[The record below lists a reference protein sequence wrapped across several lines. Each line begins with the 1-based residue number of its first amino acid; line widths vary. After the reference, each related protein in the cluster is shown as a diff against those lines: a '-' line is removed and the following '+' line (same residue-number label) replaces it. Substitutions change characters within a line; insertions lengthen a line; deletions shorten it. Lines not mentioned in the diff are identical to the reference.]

1 MHVLSVSS
9 LKGGVGKTTVA
20 LGLASAALSRGL
32 RTLVVDLDPQSDA
45 TTALGATRELK
56 ATCAEVLKLPKHS
69 NVHKAIVVSDW
80 ESLSGGVMD
89 LLPGSPK
96 VVEFDSPT
104 PTKRDLWRLE
114 EALSRVE
121 NEYDIVII
129 DTPPSLN
136 GLTQLAWTASD
147 KVLVIAEPSI
157 FSVLAADRAIRAIAE
172 ISKQTAGRLQALG
185 VLVNRYVPAS
195 KEHQFRFAELQQLFG
210 PRLISVTIEEH
221 SAVQQAQGA
230 ARPIHSW
237 PGDIAGQMAKNFEQV
252 LDKVFEGP
260 VIEHSSRS
268 LKRNKKATKAVKIRR
283 GSTLEAVLD
292 LGEQKKD

>member
-45 TTALGATRELK
+45 TTALGATREMKLS
-56 ATCAEVLKLPKHS
+56 CAEVLKLPKHA
-69 NVHKAIVVSDW
+69 NVVKAIVASDW
-80 ESLSGGVMD
+80 ESPSVGVVD

-121 NEYDIVII
+121 SEYDLVIV

-147 KVLVIAEPSI
+147 RVLIVAEPSI
-157 FSVLAADRAIRAIAE
+157 FSVLAADRAMRAIAE
-172 ISKQTAGRLQALG
+172 ISKQTAGRLQPLG
-185 VLVNRYVPAS
+185 VLVNRYIPAS
-195 KEHQFRFAELQQLFG
+195 KEHQFRLAELEQLFG
-210 PRLISVTIEEH
+210 SALLSVAIEEH

-237 PGDIAGQMAKNFEQV
+237 PGEVAGNTGKSFELV
-252 LDKVFEGP
+252 LDQLFQSQRSDTNKR
-260 VIEHSSRS
+260 SS
-268 LKRNKKATKAVKIRR
+268 KRNSKVLKGAKIRR
-283 GSTLEAVLD
+283 GASIEAVLD
-292 LGEQKKD
+292 LVDEP

>member
-20 LGLASAALSRGL
+20 LGLASAALSKGL
-32 RTLVVDLDPQSDA
+32 RTLLVDLDPQSDA

-56 ATCAEVLKLPKHS
+56 ATGAEVLRLPKH
-69 NVHKAIVVSDW
+69 NTVHKAIVASDW
-80 ESLSGGVMD
+80 EILSGGVMD

-121 NEYDIVII
+121 SDYDLVIV

-147 KVLVIAEPSI
+147 RVLIVAEPSI
-157 FSVLAADRAIRAIAE
+157 FSVLAADRAMRAVAE

-185 VLVNRYVPAS
+185 VLVNRFVPAS
-195 KEHQFRFAELQQLFG
+195 KEHQFRLAELQQLFG
-210 PRLISVTIEEH
+210 PRLLTVAIEEH

-237 PGDIAGQMAKNFEQV
+237 PGEVAAQTAASFEKILDSVFEQPA
-252 LDKVFEGP
+252 L
-260 VIEHSSRS
+260 EHTPRS
-268 LKRNKKATKAVKIRR
+268 LKRAKKQLKGTNIRR
-283 GSTLEAVLD
+283 GNSVEQVINEVLE
-292 LGEQKKD
+292 GEN

>member
-20 LGLASAALSRGL
+20 LGLASAALSRGI

-45 TTALGATRELK
+45 TTALGATKELK
-56 ATCAEVLKLPKHS
+56 ATCAEVLRLPKHA

-121 NEYDIVII
+121 TEYELVIV

-147 KVLVIAEPSI
+147 KVLVVAEPSI

-172 ISKQTAGRLQALG
+172 ISKQTAGRLQPLG
-185 VLVNRYVPAS
+185 VLVNRYIPAS
-195 KEHQFRFAELQQLFG
+195 KEHQFRFAELEQLFG
-210 PRLISVTIEEH
+210 PRLLSVAIEEH
-221 SAVQQAQGA
+221 SALQQAQGA

-237 PGDIAGQMAKNFEQV
+237 PGEIANKLARDFEII
-252 LDKVFEGP
+252 LERVFEAP
-260 VIEHSSRS
+260 TIENTSRS
-268 LKRNKKATKAVKIRR
+268 LRRDKNANKATKIRR
-283 GSTLEAVLD
+283 GQNLETVLD
-292 LGEQKKD
+292 LGEN

>member
-1 MHVLSVSS
+1 
-9 LKGGVGKTTVA
+9 VGKTTVA

-45 TTALGATRELK
+45 TTALGATREMKLS
-56 ATCAEVLKLPKHS
+56 CAEVLKLPKHS
-69 NVHKAIVVSDW
+69 NVVRAIVASDW
-80 ESLSGGVMD
+80 ESPSVGVMD

-121 NEYDIVII
+121 SEYDLVIV

-147 KVLVIAEPSI
+147 RVLIVAEPSI
-157 FSVLAADRAIRAIAE
+157 FSVLAADRAMRAITE

-185 VLVNRYVPAS
+185 VIINRYIPAS
-195 KEHQFRFAELQQLFG
+195 KEHQFRLAELEQLFG
-210 PRLISVTIEEH
+210 SDLLSVAIEEH
-221 SAVQQAQGA
+221 SAIQQAQGA

-237 PGDIAGQMAKNFEQV
+237 PGDVAVNTGKSFELV
-252 LDKVFEGP
+252 LDKLFQSQSLDP
-260 VIEHSSRS
+260 SKRSS
-268 LKRNKKATKAVKIRR
+268 KRNTRVLKGAKIRR
-283 GSTLEAVLD
+283 GAIQTVLD
-292 LGEQKKD
+292 LVDEP

>member
-1 MHVLSVSS
+1 MSS

-20 LGLASAALSRGL
+20 LGLASAALNRGL

-56 ATCAEVLKLPKHS
+56 ATCAEVLRLPKHA

-121 NEYDIVII
+121 SEYDIVII

-147 KVLVIAEPSI
+147 KVLVVAEPSI
-157 FSVLAADRAIRAIAE
+157 FSVLAADRAMRAIAE

-185 VLVNRYVPAS
+185 VLVNRYIPAS
-195 KEHQFRFAELQQLFG
+195 KEHQFRFAELEQLFG
-210 PRLISVTIEEH
+210 PRLLSIAIEEH

-237 PGDIAGQMAKNFEQV
+237 PGEVASKTAENFEKI
-252 LDKVFEGP
+252 LDKVFEAP
-260 VIEHSSRS
+260 SIELSSRS
-268 LKRNKKATKAVKIRR
+268 QKRDKKAAKATRIRR
-283 GSTLEAVLD
+283 GTTLDAVLNLD
-292 LGEQKKD
+292 DD

>member
-45 TTALGATRELK
+45 TTALGATREMKLS
-56 ATCAEVLKLPKHS
+56 CAEVLKLPKHA
-69 NVHKAIVVSDW
+69 NVVKAIVASDW
-80 ESLSGGVMD
+80 ESPSGGVVD

-96 VVEFDSPT
+96 VVEFDSPR

-121 NEYDIVII
+121 SDYDLVIV

-147 KVLVIAEPSI
+147 RVLVVAEPSI
-157 FSVLAADRAIRAIAE
+157 FSVLAADRAMRAISE
-172 ISKQTAGRLQALG
+172 ISKQTAGRLQPLG
-185 VLVNRYVPAS
+185 VLINRYIPAS
-195 KEHQFRFAELQQLFG
+195 KEHQFRLAELEQLFG
-210 PRLISVTIEEH
+210 ADLMSVAVEEH

-237 PGDIAGQMAKNFEQV
+237 PGDVAANTGKTFELV
-252 LDKVFEGP
+252 LDKLFQSQSVD
-260 VIEHSSRS
+260 VSKRS
-268 LKRNKKATKAVKIRR
+268 GRKASKVVKGAKIRR
-283 GSTLEAVLD
+283 GSSIQAVLD
-292 LGEQKKD
+292 LVDEP

>member
-1 MHVLSVSS
+1 VHVLSVSS

-20 LGLASAALSRGL
+20 LGLASASLSRGL

-56 ATCAEVLKLPKHS
+56 LSCAEVLKLPKHA
-69 NVHKAIVVSDW
+69 NVVRAIVSSDW
-80 ESLSGGVMD
+80 ESPSAGTMD

-121 NEYDIVII
+121 TDYDVVIV

-147 KVLVIAEPSI
+147 RVLIVAEPSI
-157 FSVLAADRAIRAIAE
+157 FSVLAADRAMRAITE
-172 ISKQTAGRLQALG
+172 ISKQTAGRLKPLG
-185 VLVNRYVPAS
+185 VLVNRYIPAS
-195 KEHQFRFAELQQLFG
+195 KEHQFRLAELEQLFG
-210 PRLISVTIEEH
+210 SDLLSVAIEEH

-237 PGDIAGQMAKNFEQV
+237 PGEVAGNTAKSFELV
-252 LDKVFEGP
+252 LDQMFQSHSADTSKRSSKRSTKV
-260 VIEHSSRS
+260 
-268 LKRNKKATKAVKIRR
+268 LKGAKIRR
-283 GSTLEAVLD
+283 GAIQAVLD
-292 LGEQKKD
+292 LVDEP

>member
-1 MHVLSVSS
+1 VHVLSVSS

-32 RTLVVDLDPQSDA
+32 RTLVVDLDPQADA

-56 ATCAEVLKLPKHS
+56 ESGAEVLRLPKLAT
-69 NVHKAIVVSDW
+69 VKRAIIASAW
-80 ESLSGGVMD
+80 ETLSGGVMD

-121 NEYDIVII
+121 TDYDLVII

-147 KVLVIAEPSI
+147 KVLIVAEPSI
-157 FSVLAADRAIRAIAE
+157 FSVLAADRAIRAVAE
-172 ISKQTAGRLQALG
+172 ISKQTAGRLQPLG
-185 VLVNRYVPAS
+185 VLVNRFIPAS
-195 KEHQFRFAELQQLFG
+195 KEHQFRLAELQQLFG
-210 PRLISVTIEEH
+210 PGLLPEAIEEH

-237 PGDIAGQMAKNFEQV
+237 PGEIAIKTAQSFEVV
-252 LDKVFEGP
+252 LDKLFEQQP
-260 VIEHSSRS
+260 AEHGKRSS
-268 LKRNKKATKAVKIRR
+268 KRNLKAAKNTKIKR
-283 GSTLEAVLD
+283 GVSLESVLD
-292 LGEQKKD
+292 LVDEP

>member
-1 MHVLSVSS
+1 VHVLSVSS

-45 TTALGATRELK
+45 TTALGATREMKLS
-56 ATCAEVLKLPKHS
+56 CAEVLKLPKHA
-69 NVHKAIVVSDW
+69 NVVKAIVASDW
-80 ESLSGGVMD
+80 ESPSVGVVD

-121 NEYDIVII
+121 SEYDLVIV

-147 KVLVIAEPSI
+147 RVLIVAEPSI
-157 FSVLAADRAIRAIAE
+157 FSVLAADRAMRAITE
-172 ISKQTAGRLQALG
+172 ISKQTAGRLQPLG
-185 VLVNRYVPAS
+185 VLINRYIPAS
-195 KEHQFRFAELQQLFG
+195 KEHQFRLAELEQLFG
-210 PRLISVTIEEH
+210 SELLSVAIEEH

-237 PGDIAGQMAKNFEQV
+237 PGEIASNTGKSFEVV
-252 LDKVFEGP
+252 LDKLFASTN
-260 VIEHSSRS
+260 IDSSKRS
-268 LKRNKKATKAVKIRR
+268 SKRNSKVLKGAKIRR
-283 GSTLEAVLD
+283 GASIQAVLD
-292 LGEQKKD
+292 LVDEP

>member
-45 TTALGATRELK
+45 TTALGATREMKLS
-56 ATCAEVLKLPKHS
+56 CAEVLKLPKHA
-69 NVHKAIVVSDW
+69 NVVKAIVASDW
-80 ESLSGGVMD
+80 ESPSVGVVD

-121 NEYDIVII
+121 SDYDLVIV

-147 KVLVIAEPSI
+147 RVLIVAEPSI
-157 FSVLAADRAIRAIAE
+157 FSVLAADRAMRAIAE
-172 ISKQTAGRLQALG
+172 ISKQTAGRLQPLG
-185 VLVNRYVPAS
+185 VLINRYIPAS
-195 KEHQFRFAELQQLFG
+195 KEHQFRLAELEQLFG
-210 PRLISVTIEEH
+210 SELLSVAIEEH

-237 PGDIAGQMAKNFEQV
+237 PGEVASNTGKSFELV
-252 LDKVFEGP
+252 LDKLFQSQSVDSNKR
-260 VIEHSSRS
+260 SS
-268 LKRNKKATKAVKIRR
+268 KRNSKVLKGAKIRR
-283 GSTLEAVLD
+283 GASIQAVLD
-292 LGEQKKD
+292 LVDEP

>member
-1 MHVLSVSS
+1 VHVLSVSS

-45 TTALGATRELK
+45 TTALGATREMKLS
-56 ATCAEVLKLPKHS
+56 CAEVLKLPKHS
-69 NVHKAIVVSDW
+69 NVVRAIVASDW
-80 ESLSGGVMD
+80 ESPSVGVMD

-121 NEYDIVII
+121 TDYDLVIV

-147 KVLVIAEPSI
+147 RVLIVAEPSI
-157 FSVLAADRAIRAIAE
+157 FSVLAADRAMRAITE
-172 ISKQTAGRLQALG
+172 ISKQTAGRLQPLG
-185 VLVNRYVPAS
+185 VLINRYIPAS
-195 KEHQFRFAELQQLFG
+195 KEHQFRLAELEQLFG
-210 PRLISVTIEEH
+210 SNLLSVAIEEH

-237 PGDIAGQMAKNFEQV
+237 PGEVASNTGKSFELV
-252 LDKVFEGP
+252 LDKLFQSQ
-260 VIEHSSRS
+260 SSDTSKRS
-268 LKRNKKATKAVKIRR
+268 TKRNSKVLNGAKIRR
-283 GSTLEAVLD
+283 GASIQAVLD
-292 LGEQKKD
+292 LVDEP

>member
-1 MHVLSVSS
+1 
-9 LKGGVGKTTVA
+9 VGKTTVA
-20 LGLASAALSRGL
+20 LGLASAALTRGL

-56 ATCAEVLKLPKHS
+56 ATIAEVLRLPKHA

-80 ESLSGGVMD
+80 ESLSGGVLD

-96 VVEFDSPT
+96 VVEYDSPT

-121 NEYDIVII
+121 TEYDIVII

-147 KVLVIAEPSI
+147 KVLVVAEPSI
-157 FSVLAADRAIRAIAE
+157 FSVLAADRAMRAIAE
-172 ISKQTAGRLQALG
+172 ISKQTAGRLQPLG
-185 VLVNRYVPAS
+185 VIVNRFIPAS
-195 KEHQFRFAELQQLFG
+195 KEHQFRYAELEQLFG
-210 PRLISVTIEEH
+210 PRLLSIAIEEH
-221 SAVQQAQGA
+221 SAIQQAQGA

-237 PGDIAGQMAKNFEQV
+237 PGEIASKTAQNFEQA
-252 LDKVFEGP
+252 LDKVFEAP
-260 VIEHSSRS
+260 AIEHSSRS
-268 LKRNKKATKAVKIRR
+268 LKRNKKAMKAVKIRR
-283 GSTLEAVLD
+283 GSSLDAVLNLED
-292 LGEQKKD
+292 D

>member
-1 MHVLSVSS
+1 
-9 LKGGVGKTTVA
+9 
-20 LGLASAALSRGL
+20 
-32 RTLVVDLDPQSDA
+32 LVVDLDPQSDA

-56 ATCAEVLKLPKHS
+56 ATCAEVLRLPKHA

-121 NEYDIVII
+121 AEYDIVII

-185 VLVNRYVPAS
+185 VLVNRYIPAS
-195 KEHQFRFAELQQLFG
+195 KEHQFRYAELEQLFG
-210 PRLISVTIEEH
+210 PRLLSVAIEEH

-237 PGDIAGQMAKNFEQV
+237 PGDIASKTAQSFEQV
-252 LDKVFEGP
+252 LDKVFEAP
-260 VIEHSSRS
+260 AIEHISRS
-268 LKRNKKATKAVKIRR
+268 LKRNKKATKSVRIKR
-283 GSTLEAVLD
+283 GSSLDEVLNLD
-292 LGEQKKD
+292 DD

>member
-1 MHVLSVSS
+1 VHVLSVSS

-45 TTALGATRELK
+45 TTALGATREMKLS
-56 ATCAEVLKLPKHS
+56 CAEVLKLPKHA
-69 NVHKAIVVSDW
+69 NVVKAIVASDW
-80 ESLSGGVMD
+80 ESPSVGVVD

-104 PTKRDLWRLE
+104 PSKRDLWRLE

-121 NEYDIVII
+121 TEYDIVIV

-147 KVLVIAEPSI
+147 RVLIVAEPSI
-157 FSVLAADRAIRAIAE
+157 FSVLAADRAMRAITE
-172 ISKQTAGRLQALG
+172 ISKQTAGRLQPLG
-185 VLVNRYVPAS
+185 VLINRYIPAS
-195 KEHQFRFAELQQLFG
+195 KEHQFRLAELEQLFG
-210 PRLISVTIEEH
+210 SDLLSVAIEEH

-237 PGDIAGQMAKNFEQV
+237 PGEVASNTGKSFELV
-252 LDKVFEGP
+252 LDKLFQSQSLDSNKR
-260 VIEHSSRS
+260 SS
-268 LKRNKKATKAVKIRR
+268 KRNSKVLKGAKIRR
-283 GSTLEAVLD
+283 GASIQAVLD
-292 LGEQKKD
+292 LVDEP

>member
-45 TTALGATRELK
+45 TTALGATREMKLS
-56 ATCAEVLKLPKHS
+56 CAEVLKLPKHA
-69 NVHKAIVVSDW
+69 NVVKAIVASDW
-80 ESLSGGVMD
+80 ESPSGGVMD

-96 VVEFDSPT
+96 VVEYDSPT

-121 NEYDIVII
+121 SDYDLVIV

-147 KVLVIAEPSI
+147 RVLVVAEPSI
-157 FSVLAADRAIRAIAE
+157 FSVLAADRAIRAITE
-172 ISKQTAGRLQALG
+172 ISKQTAGRLQSLG
-185 VLVNRYVPAS
+185 VLVNRYIPAS
-195 KEHQFRFAELQQLFG
+195 KEHQFRLAELKQLFG
-210 PRLISVTIEEH
+210 SELLSVEIEEH

-237 PGDIAGQMAKNFEQV
+237 PGEVAGHTGKSFELV
-252 LDKVFEGP
+252 LDKLFQSQSVDTSKRAGRKQSKE
-260 VIEHSSRS
+260 
-268 LKRNKKATKAVKIRR
+268 LKGAKIRR
-283 GSTLEAVLD
+283 GATIQSVLD
-292 LGEQKKD
+292 LVDEP

>member
-1 MHVLSVSS
+1 VSS

-20 LGLASAALSRGL
+20 LGLSSAALSRGL

-45 TTALGATRELK
+45 TTALGATREMKLS
-56 ATCAEVLKLPKHS
+56 CAEVLKLPKHA
-69 NVHKAIVVSDW
+69 NVVKAIVASDW
-80 ESLSGGVMD
+80 ESPSVGVVD

-121 NEYDIVII
+121 TDYDLVIV

-147 KVLVIAEPSI
+147 RVLIVAEPSI
-157 FSVLAADRAIRAIAE
+157 FSVLAADRAMRAIVE
-172 ISKQTAGRLQALG
+172 ISKQTAGRLQPLG
-185 VLVNRYVPAS
+185 VLINRYIPAS
-195 KEHQFRFAELQQLFG
+195 KEHQFRLAELEQLFG
-210 PRLISVTIEEH
+210 SDLLSVAIEEH

-237 PGDIAGQMAKNFEQV
+237 PGEVASNTGKSFELV
-252 LDKVFEGP
+252 LDKLFQSQSLDSNKR
-260 VIEHSSRS
+260 SS
-268 LKRNKKATKAVKIRR
+268 KRNSKVLKSAKIRR
-283 GSTLEAVLD
+283 GASIQAVLD
-292 LGEQKKD
+292 LVDEP

>member
-20 LGLASAALSRGL
+20 LGLASASLSRGL

-56 ATCAEVLKLPKHS
+56 LSCAEVLKLPKHA
-69 NVHKAIVVSDW
+69 NVVRAIVSSDW
-80 ESLSGGVMD
+80 ESPSAGTMD

-121 NEYDIVII
+121 TDYDLVIV

-147 KVLVIAEPSI
+147 RVLIVAEPSI
-157 FSVLAADRAIRAIAE
+157 FSVLAADRAMRAITE
-172 ISKQTAGRLQALG
+172 ISKQTAGRLKPLG
-185 VLVNRYVPAS
+185 VLVNRYIPAS
-195 KEHQFRFAELQQLFG
+195 KEHQFRLAELEQLFG
-210 PRLISVTIEEH
+210 ADLLSVAIEEH

-237 PGDIAGQMAKNFEQV
+237 PGEVAVNTAKSFELV
-252 LDKVFEGP
+252 LDQMFQS
-260 VIEHSSRS
+260 HSADTSKRS
-268 LKRNKKATKAVKIRR
+268 SKRSTKALKGAKIRR
-283 GSTLEAVLD
+283 GAIQTVLD
-292 LGEQKKD
+292 LVDEP

>member
-1 MHVLSVSS
+1 
-9 LKGGVGKTTVA
+9 
-20 LGLASAALSRGL
+20 
-32 RTLVVDLDPQSDA
+32 LVVDLDPQSDA

-56 ATCAEVLKLPKHS
+56 ATVAEVLKLPKHA

-121 NEYDIVII
+121 TEYDIVII

-147 KVLVIAEPSI
+147 KVLIIAEPSI

-185 VLVNRYVPAS
+185 VLVNRYIPAS
-195 KEHQFRFAELQQLFG
+195 KEHQFRYAELQQLFG
-210 PRLISVTIEEH
+210 PKLLSIAIEEH
-221 SAVQQAQGA
+221 SAIQQAQGA

-237 PGDIAGQMAKNFEQV
+237 PGEIASKMAQNFEDI
-252 LDKVFEGP
+252 LEKVFEAP
-260 VIEHSSRS
+260 AIEHSSRS
-268 LKRNKKATKAVKIRR
+268 LKRNKKATKSVRIRR
-283 GSTLEAVLD
+283 GSSLEAVLNLD
-292 LGEQKKD
+292 DD

>member
-56 ATCAEVLKLPKHS
+56 ATCAEVLRLPKHS

-80 ESLSGGVMD
+80 ELLSGGVMD

-96 VVEFDSPT
+96 VVEFYSPT

-121 NEYDIVII
+121 TEYDIVII

-157 FSVLAADRAIRAIAE
+157 FSVLAADRAIRAISE
-172 ISKQTAGRLQALG
+172 ISKQTAGRLQTLG
-185 VLVNRYVPAS
+185 VLVNRYIPAS

-237 PGDIAGQMAKNFEQV
+237 QAEIASQMAKNFEEV
-252 LDKVFEGP
+252 LDKVFEGS
-260 VIEHSSRS
+260 VIEQSSRS
-268 LKRNKKATKAVKIRR
+268 LRRNKKATKSVKIRR
-283 GSTLEAVLD
+283 GTSIESVLD
-292 LGEQKKD
+292 LGDE

>member
-56 ATCAEVLKLPKHS
+56 ATCAEVLRLPKHA
-69 NVHKAIVVSDW
+69 NVHKAIVASDW
-80 ESLSGGVMD
+80 EALSGGVID

-121 NEYDIVII
+121 TQYDLVII

-147 KVLVIAEPSI
+147 KVLIIAEPSI

-172 ISKQTAGRLQALG
+172 ISKQTAGRLQPLG
-185 VLVNRYVPAS
+185 VLVNRYIPAS
-195 KEHQFRFAELQQLFG
+195 KEHQFRYAELEQLFG
-210 PRLISVTIEEH
+210 PRLISVSIEEH

-237 PGDIAGQMAKNFEQV
+237 PGEIANKIAKNFENV
-252 LDKVFEGP
+252 LDRVFVESDS
-260 VIEHSSRS
+260 ENTSRS
-268 LKRNKKATKAVKIRR
+268 HRRNKNSNKGTKIRR
-283 GSTLEAVLD
+283 ESSLESVLD
-292 LGEQKKD
+292 LGKES

>member
-20 LGLASAALSRGL
+20 LGLASASLSRGL

-45 TTALGATRELK
+45 TTALGATRELRLS
-56 ATCAEVLKLPKHS
+56 CAEVLKLPKHA
-69 NVHKAIVVSDW
+69 NVVRAIVSSDW
-80 ESLSGGVMD
+80 ESPSAGKMD

-121 NEYDIVII
+121 TDYDLVIV

-147 KVLVIAEPSI
+147 RVLIVAEPSI
-157 FSVLAADRAIRAIAE
+157 FSVLAADRAMRAITA
-172 ISKQTAGRLQALG
+172 ISKQTAGRLKPLG
-185 VLVNRYVPAS
+185 VLVNRYIPAS
-195 KEHQFRFAELQQLFG
+195 KEHQFRLAELEQLFG
-210 PRLISVTIEEH
+210 ADLLSVAIEEH

-237 PGDIAGQMAKNFEQV
+237 PGEVAGNTAKSFELV
-252 LDKVFEGP
+252 LDQMFQSHSADTSKRSSKRSTKV
-260 VIEHSSRS
+260 
-268 LKRNKKATKAVKIRR
+268 LKGAKIRR
-283 GSTLEAVLD
+283 GAIQTVLD
-292 LGEQKKD
+292 LVDEP

>member
-1 MHVLSVSS
+1 
-9 LKGGVGKTTVA
+9 
-20 LGLASAALSRGL
+20 
-32 RTLVVDLDPQSDA
+32 LVVDLDPQSDA
-45 TTALGATRELK
+45 TTALGATRELR
-56 ATCAEVLKLPKHS
+56 ATCAEVLKLPKHA

-80 ESLSGGVMD
+80 ESLSGGVMN
-89 LLPGSPK
+89 LLPGSPR

-121 NEYDIVII
+121 TDYDIVII

-147 KVLVIAEPSI
+147 KVLVITEPSI

-185 VLVNRYVPAS
+185 VLVNRYIPAS
-195 KEHQFRFAELQQLFG
+195 KEHQFRFAELEQLFG
-210 PRLISVTIEEH
+210 PRLLSIAIEEH

-237 PGDIAGQMAKNFEQV
+237 PGEIASKTAQNFEQI
-252 LDKVFEGP
+252 LDKVFEGGA
-260 VIEHSSRS
+260 IEHSSRS
-268 LKRNKKATKAVKIRR
+268 SKRNKKANKSVGIRR
-283 GSTLEAVLD
+283 GSTLDAVLNLED
-292 LGEQKKD
+292 D

>member
-1 MHVLSVSS
+1 
-9 LKGGVGKTTVA
+9 
-20 LGLASAALSRGL
+20 LGLASAALNRGL

-56 ATCAEVLKLPKHS
+56 ATVAEVLKLPKHA

-121 NEYDIVII
+121 TEYDIVII

-136 GLTQLAWTASD
+136 GLTQLAWTSSD
-147 KVLVIAEPSI
+147 KVLIVAEPSI
-157 FSVLAADRAIRAIAE
+157 FSVLAADRAMRAIAE

-185 VLVNRYVPAS
+185 VLVNRYIPAS
-195 KEHQFRFAELQQLFG
+195 KEHQFRYAELEQLFG
-210 PRLISVTIEEH
+210 PRLLSIAIEEH

-237 PGDIAGQMAKNFEQV
+237 PGEIASKTAAKFEEI
-252 LDKVFEGP
+252 LEKVFEAP
-260 VIEHSSRS
+260 AIEHSSRS
-268 LKRNKKATKAVKIRR
+268 LKRNKKVAKSVKIKR
-283 GSTLEAVLD
+283 GSSLDAVLNLD
-292 LGEQKKD
+292 DD

>member
-1 MHVLSVSS
+1 VHVLSVSS

-20 LGLASAALSRGL
+20 LGLASASLSRGL

-56 ATCAEVLKLPKHS
+56 LSCAEVLKLPKQA
-69 NVHKAIVVSDW
+69 NVVRAIVASDW
-80 ESLSGGVMD
+80 ESASAGVMD

-121 NEYDIVII
+121 AGYDVVIV

-147 KVLVIAEPSI
+147 RVLIVAEPSI
-157 FSVLAADRAIRAIAE
+157 FSVLAADRAMRAIAE
-172 ISKQTAGRLQALG
+172 ISKQTAGRLKPLG
-185 VLVNRYVPAS
+185 VLVNRYIPAS
-195 KEHQFRFAELQQLFG
+195 KEHQFRLAELEQLFG
-210 PRLISVTIEEH
+210 SDLLSVAIEEH

-237 PGDIAGQMAKNFEQV
+237 PGEVAGNTAKSFDLV
-252 LDKVFEGP
+252 LDQLFQSHGTDTSKR
-260 VIEHSSRS
+260 SS
-268 LKRNKKATKAVKIRR
+268 KRNSKVLKGAKIRR
-283 GSTLEAVLD
+283 GAVQTVLD
-292 LGEQKKD
+292 LVDEP

>member
-1 MHVLSVSS
+1 VHVLSVSS

-20 LGLASAALSRGL
+20 LGLASASLSRGL

-56 ATCAEVLKLPKHS
+56 LSCAEVLKLPKHA
-69 NVHKAIVVSDW
+69 NVVRAIVASDW
-80 ESLSGGVMD
+80 ESPSAGTMD

-121 NEYDIVII
+121 TDYDLVIV

-147 KVLVIAEPSI
+147 RVLIVAEPSI
-157 FSVLAADRAIRAIAE
+157 FSVLAADRAMRAITE
-172 ISKQTAGRLQALG
+172 ISKQTAGRLKPLG
-185 VLVNRYVPAS
+185 VLINRYIPAS
-195 KEHQFRFAELQQLFG
+195 KEHQFRLAELEQLFG
-210 PRLISVTIEEH
+210 SDLLSVAIEEH

-237 PGDIAGQMAKNFEQV
+237 PGEVAGNTAKSFELV
-252 LDKVFEGP
+252 LDQMFQS
-260 VIEHSSRS
+260 HSADTSKRS
-268 LKRNKKATKAVKIRR
+268 SKRSSKILKGAKIRR
-283 GSTLEAVLD
+283 GAIQTVLD
-292 LGEQKKD
+292 LVDEP

>member
-20 LGLASAALSRGL
+20 LGIASAALSRGY

-56 ATCAEVLKLPKHS
+56 ATGADVLRLPKHAT
-69 NVHKAIVVSDW
+69 VHKAIVASDW
-80 ESLSGGVMD
+80 EAISGGVMD

-96 VVEFDSPT
+96 IVEFDSPT
-104 PTKRDLWRLE
+104 PSKRDLWRLE

-121 NEYDIVII
+121 SEYDLTII

-147 KVLVIAEPSI
+147 RALIVAEPSI
-157 FSVLAADRAIRAIAE
+157 FSVLAADRAMRAIAE
-172 ISKQTAGRLQALG
+172 ISKQTAGRLQPLG
-185 VLVNRYVPAS
+185 VLVNRFIPAS
-195 KEHQFRFAELQQLFG
+195 KEHQFRLAELEQLFG
-210 PRLISVTIEEH
+210 PRLLTVAIEEH

-237 PGDIAGQMAKNFEQV
+237 PGEVAAEVAKNFETV
-252 LDKVFEGP
+252 LDFVFISPE
-260 VIEHSSRS
+260 VEHSPRS
-268 LKRNKKATKAVKIRR
+268 LKRAKKQSKGIKIKR
-283 GSTLEAVLD
+283 GATLEQVLNSELD
-292 LGEQKKD
+292 

>member
-1 MHVLSVSS
+1 
-9 LKGGVGKTTVA
+9 
-20 LGLASAALSRGL
+20 
-32 RTLVVDLDPQSDA
+32 
-45 TTALGATRELK
+45 
-56 ATCAEVLKLPKHS
+56 
-69 NVHKAIVVSDW
+69 
-80 ESLSGGVMD
+80 MD

-121 NEYDIVII
+121 TEYDIVII

-147 KVLVIAEPSI
+147 KVLIIAEPSI

-185 VLVNRYVPAS
+185 VLVNRYIPAS
-195 KEHQFRFAELQQLFG
+195 KEHQFRYAELEQLFG
-210 PRLISVTIEEH
+210 PKLLSIAIEEH
-221 SAVQQAQGA
+221 SAIQQAQGA

-237 PGDIAGQMAKNFEQV
+237 PGEIASKMAKSFEDI
-252 LDKVFEGP
+252 LEKVFEAP
-260 VIEHSSRS
+260 AIEHSSRS
-268 LKRNKKATKAVKIRR
+268 LKRNKKAAKSVRIKR
-283 GSTLEAVLD
+283 GSSLEAVLNLD
-292 LGEQKKD
+292 DD

>member
-20 LGLASAALSRGL
+20 LGLASASLSRGL

-56 ATCAEVLKLPKHS
+56 LSCAEVLKLPNHA
-69 NVHKAIVVSDW
+69 NVVRAIVASDW
-80 ESLSGGVMD
+80 ESPSAGTMD

-121 NEYDIVII
+121 ADYDLVIV

-147 KVLVIAEPSI
+147 RVLIVAEPSI
-157 FSVLAADRAIRAIAE
+157 FSVLAADRAMRAITE
-172 ISKQTAGRLQALG
+172 ISKQTAGRLKALG
-185 VLVNRYVPAS
+185 VLVNRYIPAS
-195 KEHQFRFAELQQLFG
+195 KEHQFRLAELEQLFG
-210 PRLISVTIEEH
+210 SDLLSVAIEEH

-237 PGDIAGQMAKNFEQV
+237 PGEVAGNTAKSFELV
-252 LDKVFEGP
+252 LDQMFQS
-260 VIEHSSRS
+260 HSTDISKRS
-268 LKRNKKATKAVKIRR
+268 SKRNTKVLKGAKIRR
-283 GSTLEAVLD
+283 GAIQTVLD
-292 LGEQKKD
+292 LVDEP

>member
-20 LGLASAALSRGL
+20 LGLASASLSRGL

-56 ATCAEVLKLPKHS
+56 LSCAEVLKLPKHA
-69 NVHKAIVVSDW
+69 NVVRAIVASDW
-80 ESLSGGVMD
+80 ESPSAGTMD

-121 NEYDIVII
+121 TDYDLVIV

-147 KVLVIAEPSI
+147 RVLIVAEPSI
-157 FSVLAADRAIRAIAE
+157 FSVLAADRAMRAITA
-172 ISKQTAGRLQALG
+172 ISKQTAGRLKPLG
-185 VLVNRYVPAS
+185 VLINRYIPAS
-195 KEHQFRFAELQQLFG
+195 KEHQFRLAELEQLFG
-210 PRLISVTIEEH
+210 SDLLSVAIEEH

-237 PGDIAGQMAKNFEQV
+237 PGEVAGNIAKSFELV
-252 LDKVFEGP
+252 LDQMFQS
-260 VIEHSSRS
+260 HSADTSKRS
-268 LKRNKKATKAVKIRR
+268 SKRSTKLLKGSKIRR
-283 GSTLEAVLD
+283 GAIQTVLD
-292 LGEQKKD
+292 LVDEP

>member
-1 MHVLSVSS
+1 
-9 LKGGVGKTTVA
+9 
-20 LGLASAALSRGL
+20 LGLASAALNRGL

-56 ATCAEVLKLPKHS
+56 ATVAEVLKLPKHA

-121 NEYDIVII
+121 TEYDIVII

-136 GLTQLAWTASD
+136 GLTQLAWTSSD
-147 KVLVIAEPSI
+147 KVLIVAEPSI
-157 FSVLAADRAIRAIAE
+157 FSVLAADRAMRAIAE

-185 VLVNRYVPAS
+185 VLVNRYIPAS
-195 KEHQFRFAELQQLFG
+195 KEHQFRFAELEQLFG
-210 PRLISVTIEEH
+210 PRLLSIAIEEH

-237 PGDIAGQMAKNFEQV
+237 PGEIASKTAAKFEEI
-252 LDKVFEGP
+252 LEKVFEAP
-260 VIEHSSRS
+260 AIEHSSRS
-268 LKRNKKATKAVKIRR
+268 LKRNKKVAKSVKIKR
-283 GSTLEAVLD
+283 GSSLDAVLNLD
-292 LGEQKKD
+292 DD

>member
-1 MHVLSVSS
+1 VSS

-45 TTALGATRELK
+45 TTALGATREMKLS
-56 ATCAEVLKLPKHS
+56 CAEVLKLPKHS
-69 NVHKAIVVSDW
+69 NVVRAIVASDW
-80 ESLSGGVMD
+80 ESPSVGVMD

-121 NEYDIVII
+121 SEYDLVIV

-147 KVLVIAEPSI
+147 RVLIVAEPSI
-157 FSVLAADRAIRAIAE
+157 FSVLAADRAMRAITE

-185 VLVNRYVPAS
+185 VIINRYIPAS
-195 KEHQFRFAELQQLFG
+195 KEHQFRLAELEQLFG
-210 PRLISVTIEEH
+210 SDLLSVAIEEH
-221 SAVQQAQGA
+221 SAIQQAQGA

-237 PGDIAGQMAKNFEQV
+237 PGDVAVNTGKSFELV
-252 LDKVFEGP
+252 LDKLFQSQSLDP
-260 VIEHSSRS
+260 SKRSS
-268 LKRNKKATKAVKIRR
+268 KRNTRVLKGAKIRR
-283 GSTLEAVLD
+283 GAIQTVLD
-292 LGEQKKD
+292 LVDEP

>member
-45 TTALGATRELK
+45 TTALGATRELR
-56 ATCAEVLKLPKHS
+56 ATCAEVLKLPKHA

-80 ESLSGGVMD
+80 ESLSGGVMN
-89 LLPGSPK
+89 LLPGSPR

-121 NEYDIVII
+121 TDYDIVII

-147 KVLVIAEPSI
+147 KVLVITEPSI

-185 VLVNRYVPAS
+185 VLVNRYIPAS
-195 KEHQFRFAELQQLFG
+195 KEHQFRFAELEQLFG
-210 PRLISVTIEEH
+210 PRLLSIAIEEH

-237 PGDIAGQMAKNFEQV
+237 PGEIASKTAQNFEQI
-252 LDKVFEGP
+252 LDKVFEGGA
-260 VIEHSSRS
+260 IEHSSRS
-268 LKRNKKATKAVKIRR
+268 SKRNKKANKSVGIRR
-283 GSTLEAVLD
+283 GSTLDAVLNLED
-292 LGEQKKD
+292 D

>member
-1 MHVLSVSS
+1 MYVLSVSS

-20 LGLASAALSRGL
+20 LGLASAALNRGL

-45 TTALGATRELK
+45 TTALGGTRELK
-56 ATCAEVLKLPKHS
+56 ATSAEVLQLPKHA
-69 NVHKAIVVSDW
+69 NVPKAIVVSDW
-80 ESLSGGVMD
+80 ESSSGGVMD
-89 LLPGSPK
+89 LSPGSPK

-121 NEYDIVII
+121 TEYDIVII

-147 KVLVIAEPSI
+147 KVLIIAEPSI

-185 VLVNRYVPAS
+185 VLVNRYIPAS
-195 KEHQFRFAELQQLFG
+195 KEHQFRYAELEQLFG
-210 PRLISVTIEEH
+210 PKLLSIAIEEH
-221 SAVQQAQGA
+221 SAIQQAQGA

-237 PGDIAGQMAKNFEQV
+237 PGEIASKMAQNFEDI
-252 LDKVFEGP
+252 LEKVFEAP
-260 VIEHSSRS
+260 AIEHSSRS
-268 LKRNKKATKAVKIRR
+268 LKRNKKATKSVRIRR
-283 GSTLEAVLD
+283 GSSLEAVLNLD
-292 LGEQKKD
+292 DD